1 MGTVG
6 IDAIVA
12 RLHELEEENSRLK
25 ALLSKHGISY
35 EEKQQVSIP
44 VVSKYENKDS
54 AMQRLSLQEKVKLFR
69 ALFKGRE
76 DVFAKRWYSD
86 VTKKSGYQPVCK
98 REWNSEFCDK
108 RKYKCAECP
117 NRLFAFL
124 TDEHIYNH
132 LAGKDNFGRDIVG
145 IYPIMSDNTC
155 NFLCTDFDDKSCE
168 HGFQNDVLAFVG
180 ICKEWEIPCYIER
193 SRSGNGAHVW
203 IFFETP
209 ITATKARKL
218 GKTILSEAMNKDAR
232 LSFNSYDRFFPNQD
246 TLPEGGFGNLVALPL
261 QGKARR
267 DGNSVFV
274 NEEFQSYTDQWDF
287 LLKVQKIDETRITDI
302 ILKHRA

>member
-1 MGTVG
+1 MGTVD

-12 RLHELEEENSRLK
+12 RLHKLEEENSRLK
-25 ALLSKHGISY
+25 TLLSKHGISY
-35 EEKQQVSIP
+35 EESKQEPTP
-44 VVSKYENKDS
+44 VVSKSENKDS

-69 ALFKGRE
+69 SIFKGRE

-86 VTKKSGYQPVCK
+86 VTKKSGYQPVCE

-108 RKYKCAECP
+108 RKYKCTECP
-117 NRLFAFL
+117 NRLFASL
-124 TDEHIYNH
+124 TDDHIYNH
-132 LAGKDNFGRDIVG
+132 LAGKDNFGRDVVG
-145 IYPIMSDNTC
+145 VYPIMSDNTC

-209 ITATKARKL
+209 ITTTKARKL
-218 GKTILSEAMNKDAR
+218 GKTILSEAMNKDAH

-274 NEEFQSYTDQWDF
+274 NEEFQSYTDQ
-287 LLKVQKIDETRITDI
+287 
-302 ILKHRA
+302 

>member
-1 MGTVG
+1 MDTMG

-35 EEKQQVSIP
+35 EERKQEPIP
-44 VVSKYENKDS
+44 VVSKSENEDS

-86 VTKKSGYQPVCK
+86 VTKKSGYQPVCE

-117 NRLFAFL
+117 NRLFASL

-132 LAGKDNFGRDIVG
+132 LAGKDNFGRDVVG
-145 IYPIMSDNTC
+145 VYPIMSDNT
-155 NFLCTDFDDKSCE
+155 
-168 HGFQNDVLAFVG
+168 
-180 ICKEWEIPCYIER
+180 
-193 SRSGNGAHVW
+193 
-203 IFFETP
+203 
-209 ITATKARKL
+209 
-218 GKTILSEAMNKDAR
+218 
-232 LSFNSYDRFFPNQD
+232 
-246 TLPEGGFGNLVALPL
+246 
-261 QGKARR
+261 
-267 DGNSVFV
+267 
-274 NEEFQSYTDQWDF
+274 
-287 LLKVQKIDETRITDI
+287 
-302 ILKHRA
+302 